1 MKKPI
6 DERGRNMV
14 YTDIGIDLGTAS
26 ILVYIRGKGVVLKE
40 PSVVAIILPT
50 SFFCSIPIDGISIG
64 ETVET
69 GAERWKSP
77 IFFNNSI
84 AYKFN
89 SFSDTSTIFN

>member
-1 MKKPI
+1 MISSCNDFKYIYCSP
-6 DERGRNMV
+6 
-14 YTDIGIDLGTAS
+14 DIGIIKA
-26 ILVYIRGKGVVLKE
+26 IE
-40 PSVVAIILPT
+40 PSVVAITLPT

-69 GAERWKSP
+69 GAGRWKSP